1 MADGVLNIAR
11 EATDL
16 SRLGGGGGPP
26 LKNKKTLKGFVQD
39 GRIKG
44 SEWKQTERAKR
55 LQILDL
61 FIYSLAASAAGGAA
75 CLDDHRLR
83 AL

>member
-16 SRLGGGGGPP
+16 SRLGGGGPP

-55 LQILDL
+55 LQSLDL
-61 FIYSLAASAAGGAA
+61 FIYLLLGSERSRWS
-75 CLDDHRLR
+75 CLFG
-83 AL
+83 